1 MTNPAR
7 FTPALGAAIIL
18 LVVTSLPAADWA
30 GFRGPGSNGLA
41 GKAGVPLTWS
51 DSSNVAWKLALPGKG
66 FSSPIV
72 VGDKVLVT
80 CYSGATGNLAGLT
93 RHLVCADRNTG
104 KLLWKKAIA
113 TRAPERPIP
122 SFGGAHGFA
131 SHTPTSD
138 GERVFVLLGN
148 SGVMAFD
155 MDGKSVWQ
163 QDVGAESA
171 SQFGSAS
178 SPILYKNLLIVTAG
192 AESESIRAFDA
203 KTGKPAWKT
212 EASSLSRTY
221 STPVIAKTA
230 KGVDELVLSVTFETW
245 GLNPSTGA
253 LNWYAA
259 TEVDTNAC
267 PTVVVND
274 GIAYVIGGRSPGGR
288 AAIKLGGTDD
298 VTSTHV
304 LWSKTGG
311 SYVSSPVFH
320 NGHLYWFNDRGVG
333 FCVDA
338 KTGEEVTR
346 KRIGGQF
353 YASALLVG
361 NRLIA
366 VSRFGGT
373 HILNADTSLATV
385 GRNRLSDSSDF
396 SGSPAIVG
404 NRMYLRSDKFL
415 YCIGK

>member
-1 MTNPAR
+1 MTR
-7 FTPALGAAIIL
+7 FVPGLVL
-18 LVVTSLPAADWA
+18 LSLLLTDRLPAADWVQ
-30 GFRGPGSNGLA
+30 FRGA
-41 GKAGVPLTWS
+41 GAVGVSTETAVPLQWS
-51 DSSNVAWKLALPGKG
+51 DTKNLAWKLALPGKG

-80 CYSGATGNLAGLT
+80 CYSGASGDLRGLK
-93 RHLVCADRNTG
+93 RHLICADRNTG
-104 KLLWKKAIA
+104 KLLWKKDVPSQA
-113 TRAPERPIP
+113 TERPIP

-138 GERVFVLLGN
+138 GERVYVLLGN
-148 SGVMAFD
+148 TGVLAFD
-155 MDGKSVWQ
+155 LAGKQLWR
-163 QDVGAESA
+163 QDVGSESA
-171 SQFGSAS
+171 SRFGSAS

-212 EASSLSRTY
+212 DAKNLNRTY
-221 STPVIAKTA
+221 STPVIAKNA
-230 KGVDELVLSVTFETW
+230 KGVDEMVLSVTFETW
-245 GLNPSTGA
+245 GLNPMTGD
-253 LNWYAA
+253 LNWYAG
-259 TEVDTNAC
+259 TEVDTNAV
-267 PTVVVND
+267 PTVVINE

-288 AAIKLGGTDD
+288 AAIRLGGTDD
-298 VTSTHV
+298 VSKTHV

-320 NGHLYWFNDRGVG
+320 KGHLYWVNDRGVG

-353 YASALLVG
+353 YASMLLLG
-361 NRLIA
+361 NRMVA

-373 HILNADTSLATV
+373 HVFEAGTSFTEV
-385 GRNRLSDSSDF
+385 GRNRLNDTSDF
-396 SGSPAIVG
+396 SGSPAIAG
-404 NRMYLRSDKFL
+404 NRMYLRSDRFL
-415 YCIGK
+415 YCVGAK